1 MKVRKAL
8 IPAAGLGTRFLPA
21 TKVVPKELL
30 PIVDRPAME
39 YIMEELFA
47 SGIEE
52 VVFVINP
59 EKKSIYEHFQKGSF
73 VEETLEKRGEL
84 GRLKRLKEL
93 MDRIR
98 FKRVYQGEA
107 KGLGHAVLCGREAIG
122 DEPFVVVLP
131 DDLVRS
137 KTPCVKQLLDVYRKE
152 KCSVVAIEKVPADRV
167 KFYGIVSGPGADTG
181 KPFRVTNVVEKPS
194 VEKAMSRW
202 AIIGRYVLD
211 PKIFGWLEDQ
221 KPGALGEIQLTDALA
236 QLVRHN
242 EFVAHP
248 FEGVRIDTGQP
259 HGWLEANLVF
269 AMERPEVAKALR
281 PVLKRLL
288 EAK

>member
-1 MKVRKAL
+1 MRVRKAL

-39 YIMEELFA
+39 YIIEELLA

-59 EKKSIYEHFQKGSF
+59 EKRGIYEHFQTGSL
-73 VEETLEKRGEL
+73 VEDTLEKRGQLDRL
-84 GRLKRLKEL
+84 GRLKDLI
-93 MDRIR
+93 DNIR

-122 DEPFVVVLP
+122 DEPFAVVLP

-137 KTPCVKQLLDVYRKE
+137 KTPCIRQLLEVYDKE
-152 KCSVVAIEKVPADRV
+152 KCSVVAIENVPKERV
-167 KFYGIVSGPGADTG
+167 KFYGIVSGPGAETG
-181 KPFRVTNVVEKPS
+181 GTFRVTHVVEKPP
-194 VEKAMSRW
+194 VEKALTRW
-202 AIIGRYVLD
+202 AIIGRYILE
-211 PKIFGWLEDQ
+211 PKIFGYLENA
-221 KPGALGEIQLTDALA
+221 KAGASGEIQLTDALA
-236 QLVRHN
+236 QLVAGN
-242 EFVAHP
+242 ELVAHP

-259 HGWLEANLVF
+259 HGWLEANLVM
-269 AMERPEVAKALR
+269 AMERPEIRSVLR
-281 PVLKRLL
+281 PILKRIL
-288 EAK
+288 EEE